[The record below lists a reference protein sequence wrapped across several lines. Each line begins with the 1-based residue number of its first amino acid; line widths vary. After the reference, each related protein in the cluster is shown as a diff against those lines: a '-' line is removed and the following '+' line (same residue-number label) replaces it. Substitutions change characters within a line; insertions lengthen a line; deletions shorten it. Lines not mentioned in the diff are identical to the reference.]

1 MQICFLLMMHWFD
14 ITFKTRRLQ
23 AILYRIKLN
32 SLEIKDKLSVYV
44 VQNCGCNFLFSLPF
58 ASRRDSTGWKGLI
71 YSFLV
76 RFSLHTLSVLPS
88 LSYSTIDQNGF
99 RARSGTVFPGVAT
112 KLLPHG
118 TLRSERERLNYGVS
132 QKKGCGG
139 RGRRSNQDRFRN
151 IRRGWRSA
159 NFRPV
164 KASRRVAS
172 RRIRLRYVRVQRR
185 VTNWSD
191 ATVRRVFDRLFCR
204 YLVTYLFSRIRETFC
219 YSTACY

>member
-1 MQICFLLMMHWFD
+1 MLSKIVALISFSPFPSQADVILLAEKD
-14 ITFKTRRLQ
+14 SS
-23 AILYRIKLN
+23 ILSWL
-32 SLEIKDKLSVYV
+32 D
-44 VQNCGCNFLFSLPF
+44 F
-58 ASRRDSTGWKGLI
+58 
-71 YSFLV
+71 
-76 RFSLHTLSVLPS
+76 HTLSVLPS

-191 ATVRRVFDRLFCR
+191 ATVCRVFDRLFCR

>member
-1 MQICFLLMMHWFD
+1 MQICLLLMMHWFD

-23 AILYRIKLN
+23 AILYRIELN

-44 VQNCGCNFLFSLPF
+44 VQNCGFNFLFSLPF
-58 ASRRDSTGWKGLI
+58 VSRRDSTDWKGLI

-76 RFSLHTLSVLPS
+76 RFSHPIRVTL
-88 LSYSTIDQNGF
+88 DQNGF

-185 VTNWSD
+185 VTNWGD
-191 ATVRRVFDRLFCR
+191 ATVWRVFDRLFCR
-204 YLVTYLFSRIRETFC
+204 YLVTFLFSRIRETFC